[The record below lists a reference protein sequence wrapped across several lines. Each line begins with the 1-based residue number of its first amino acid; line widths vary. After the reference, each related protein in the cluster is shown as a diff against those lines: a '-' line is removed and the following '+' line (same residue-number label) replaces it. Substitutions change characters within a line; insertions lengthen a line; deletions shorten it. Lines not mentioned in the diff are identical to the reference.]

1 MLEAGGRVVLVV
13 EDDDSMRE
21 AMERLLQAAGF
32 GTATFGSA
40 EALLAERDAAGAV
53 CVISDVKLPAM
64 SGLELLREL
73 RTRGGWPP
81 VIMITAHD
89 SAAVRSEAERIGAVA
104 YLAKPFEGSALLA
117 SIKSIEVS
125 AGRA

>member
-1 MLEAGGRVVLVV
+1 MALATNRVVLVV

-21 AMERLLQAAGF
+21 AIERLLQAAGF
-32 GTATFGSA
+32 GTSTFGSA
-40 EALLAERDAAGAV
+40 EALLAEHDAAGAV
-53 CVISDVKLPAM
+53 CVISDLKLPAM

-73 RTRGGWPP
+73 RTRVGWPP

-89 SAAVRSEAERIGAVA
+89 SAAVRSEAERSGAAA
-104 YLAKPFEGSALLA
+104 YLSKPFQGSALLDA
-117 SIKSIEVS
+117 IKGIEAT